1 MTSGSNTQN
10 SVTGTCNNPFCN
22 AAHDI
27 TDAQEQVIQR
37 GLALAFC
44 GDAVFQVIECRNP
57 GCQGKVVFRS
67 DTVSPALDMREVL
80 LVPNPIGPF
89 NAKEQS
95 QILRSWENWHD
106 YLKFQFVPAWDEPK
120 ISTSEFMNGCNI
132 DLYNSLFMLAEYF
145 YNSLF
150 MSEEN
155 FYTCLDKEKTTG
167 TIKLRR
173 LLPNTLKNNK
183 LLICLA
189 PDKIHEIL
197 KPGVASNADGTS
209 LWDLTIRRETWKS
222 ILEEAEGKSFEDAII
237 EKLASIGIEPPEQSE
252 IAIRI
257 DEDLFKKAS
266 SSRDQLWDI
275 VSEKGFDVNLDEF
288 FKKTFRSIFY
298 PVCTEFALENK
309 RNELLN
315 WTNEVEQGKALFVDA
330 PMGIGKTYAIV
341 EALAENP
348 DLSAVVFMPTKILC
362 QELTE
367 SLKAKINA
375 LNEKKMFASKNE
387 EERIALFID
396 FYKGKKPVIGVDGE
410 PLHDDDGLILY
421 KYEKDF
427 LKDQVY
433 HAEGINSEE
442 CPHFDEIMNY
452 YKKNWFKK
460 GIVCEKCNEKRHCK
474 FLKYHVGD
482 SAYHD
487 EAKYARIVVTTHHQ
501 YDNFYHNKERH
512 KWHVNGVKKPRDMFI
527 VDEDLVLSHLYKPYS
542 LDMYH
547 PFTLYNNKHLEAFI
561 GTITDFIQR
570 YDEISEMRKSIDL
583 LYSRIKQCDKTS
595 IIRSIDPEFKFPE
608 SFITEWE
615 TTFSNQPLI
624 VPDYIEWSG
633 LIGNHLKV
641 IEHAIR
647 FGAVVEKWGNRH
659 IIHFPNPRSY
669 NLSKVPP
676 HVFFDGTMLEDKFLK
691 NKLTGVEFKRI
702 RIDVKTPWTIN
713 VYQNTNSDLPFGKIE
728 EEKYNVQE
736 FARYIIN
743 DLHKEADT
751 NIFILTTK
759 KIYDSYLKNFIEY
772 EFPHR
777 KIISG
782 YLGNIR
788 GLNNAKDCTVGIML
802 GSFTLSDSIEI
813 AMALEFIDSESLKRD
828 ITRTENHLWTWKKT
842 NKVRTY
848 KQEFSI
854 IEEMAKAYRHSEHR
868 QALART
874 RYISHDVDFYI
885 ISKDP
890 VSDYDPFLNNMI
902 DKQFRADL
910 FPPRKERKEKK
921 DKLDEIKQKV
931 EEWLDNDYNKTV
943 IAQQIYE
950 KYGLRS
956 KTVGKKLKEMLAMGI
971 LTLKKGTKTT
981 YMLSKKDKYG
991 HDTLKDNN

>member
-1 MTSGSNTQN
+1 L
-10 SVTGTCNNPFCN
+10 GT
-22 AAHDI
+22 
-27 TDAQEQVIQR
+27 
-37 GLALAFC
+37 
-44 GDAVFQVIECRNP
+44 
-57 GCQGKVVFRS
+57 
-67 DTVSPALDMREVL
+67 
-80 LVPNPIGPF
+80 F
-89 NAKEQS
+89 NA
-95 QILRSWENWHD
+95 D
-106 YLKFQFVPAWDEPK
+106 PPMFFVPVFPDIPLN
-120 ISTSEFMNGCNI
+120 ISVQEFHTR
-132 DLYNSLFMLAEYF
+132 F
-145 YNSLF
+145 YQ
-150 MSEEN
+150 EN
-155 FYTCLDKEKTTG
+155 TTG
-167 TIKLRR
+167 KIKLRR
-173 LLPNTLKNNK
+173 FFPDTPESINLLK
-183 LLICLA
+183 CLA
-189 PDKIHEIL
+189 PYKIREISS
-197 KPGVASNADGTS
+197 PRAIHADG
-209 LWDLTIRRETWKS
+209 LAKDDLLSRRQAWKAL
-222 ILEEAEGKSFEDAII
+222 IEEAACQTFEDAVTSKLVSKGIETPDSLKI
-237 EKLASIGIEPPEQSE
+237 EKLVNRKLYKQTSF
-252 IAIRI
+252 
-257 DEDLFKKAS
+257 L
-266 SSRDQLWDI
+266 RDQLWEI
-275 VSEKGFDVNLDEF
+275 VSYSGHLKEREAF
-288 FKKTFRSIFY
+288 FQRVFLSVFY
-298 PVCTEFALENK
+298 PVCTKLALAVK
-309 RNELLN
+309 RKELLS
-315 WTNEVEQGKALFVDA
+315 WLEAVEQGKALFIDA
-330 PMGIGKTYAIV
+330 PMGIGKTYAIIEV
-341 EALAENP
+341 LAANP
-348 DLSAVVFMPTKILC
+348 DLSAVVFMPTNKLC

-367 SLKAKINA
+367 SLKKSIYS
-375 LNEKKMFASKNE
+375 LNEKKRFASMNE
-387 EERIALFID
+387 KDRIAASFID
-396 FYKGKKPVIGVDGE
+396 FYRGKEPAIGDDGK
-410 PLHDDDGLILY
+410 PLHDEDGSILY

-460 GIVCEKCNEKRHCK
+460 GIVCEKCNENRHCR

-501 YDNFYHNKERH
+501 YDNFYHNTERH
-512 KWHVNGVKKPRDMFI
+512 KWHVNDVIKPRDMFI
-527 VDEDLVLSHLYKPYS
+527 VDEDIVLSHLYQPYS

-547 PFTLYNNKHLEAFI
+547 PFSLYYNKSLEAFI

-570 YDEISEMRKSIDL
+570 NDEISEMRKSIDL
-583 LYSRIKQCDKTS
+583 LYSRIKQCDKTT
-595 IIRSIDPEFKFPE
+595 IIRAIDPEFKFPE

-669 NLSKVPP
+669 NLSKAPP

-702 RIDVKTPWTIN
+702 RIDVKTPWTVN

-759 KIYDSYLKNFIEY
+759 KIYDSYLKNFIDY
-772 EFPHR
+772 EFQHR

-788 GLNNAKDCTVGIML
+788 GLNNAKDCTIGIML

-848 KQEFSI
+848 KQEFSV

-868 QALART
+868 QAMART
-874 RYISHDVDFYI
+874 RYLFHDVDFYI

-921 DKLDEIKQKV
+921 ENFDKVKGQI
-931 EEWLDNDYNKTV
+931 EEWLQTHETV
-943 IAQQIYE
+943 KAIKIHE
-950 KYGLRS
+950 EYGTGRH
-956 KTVGKKLKEMLAMGI
+956 TVGNKIREMLAMGI
-971 LTLKKGTKTT
+971 LTLKKGKTTT

-991 HDTLKDNN
+991 HDTFKDNN